1 LKTLFT
7 LIVIAAIG
15 WFVWNKY
22 VGGPPQ
28 SFENP
33 VYGEMR
39 ATVNVQGREIEMA
52 VFARMADDSDCRMRA
67 QRSWSKA
74 LNGCPTCTLTP
85 AKCQA
90 QLPARYARLFN
101 DEPIPS
107 TYLSATAG
115 KADERDGRVVV
126 FGLTD
131 QEGAALCEQMRTVIL
146 QEYRGTAHCV
156 KASGG

>member
-7 LIVIAAIG
+7 LLVIAAIG
-15 WFVWNKY
+15 WFAWNKY
-22 VGGPPQ
+22 VGGPPRT
-28 SFENP
+28 FEKP

-39 ATVNVQGREIEMA
+39 ATMNVQGREIEMA
-52 VFARMADDSDCRMRA
+52 VFARMADESDCKLRA
-67 QRSWSKA
+67 LTSWSEA
-74 LNGCPTCTLTP
+74 LRNCPTCTLTP

-126 FGLTD
+126 YGLTD
-131 QEGAALCEQMRTVIL
+131 QEGTAVCEVIRTVIL
-146 QEYRGTAHCV
+146 ERYRGTAHCV

>member
-1 LKTLFT
+1 
-7 LIVIAAIG
+7 
-15 WFVWNKY
+15 
-22 VGGPPQ
+22 
-28 SFENP
+28 
-33 VYGEMR
+33 M
-39 ATVNVQGREIEMA
+39 NVQGREIEMA
-52 VFARMADDSDCRMRA
+52 VFARMADESDCTLRA
-67 QRSWSKA
+67 LLSWSNALKA
-74 LNGCPTCTLTP
+74 CPTCTLTP

-90 QLPARYARLFN
+90 QLPARYSRLFN

-131 QEGAALCEQMRTVIL
+131 QEGEVICEQMRTVIL
-146 QEYRGTAHCV
+146 KEYRGTAHCV